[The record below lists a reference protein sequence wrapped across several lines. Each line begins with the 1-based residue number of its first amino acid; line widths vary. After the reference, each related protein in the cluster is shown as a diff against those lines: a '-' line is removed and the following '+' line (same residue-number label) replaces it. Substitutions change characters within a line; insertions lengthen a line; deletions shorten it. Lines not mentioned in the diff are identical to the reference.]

1 MNKFLMTLVTLVA
14 FAVSGVAFADAKVS
28 GFMQQFVGA
37 GDDIDGGITQKFTR
51 FSMGAD
57 TTTDNGWTVG
67 GSFAIEYSTYA
78 NPGKSGYLPTSN
90 SMYIQTDMATISIGA
105 TADATTALIPRVSA
119 MVPGAGTDGGF
130 PMLFDGGMLSA
141 NGVEFAEAY
150 YADAN
155 SKINV
160 MLPAVNGFT
169 VGVAYTPDNEYGT
182 KSSILRRGGA
192 VDGSHSNVVN
202 AAASYSGET
211 DGMAYTIGVSSISGN
226 STGLNSRDTIQAKN
240 NDLSVVTAAIKLTMG
255 NISVGAHMYDNGA
268 SFGSSTDADKA
279 SDAGY
284 NLAATYNMGNIT
296 VGAGLSHSE
305 NTRGTNGQARATTL
319 TTAAAGAVMEDTA
332 VQFGIAYNMGGGVN
346 TFVQLTNFTH
356 SDGDHATTEADPQ
369 ILIGGISLGF

>member
-1 MNKFLMTLVTLVA
+1 MTLATLAA
-14 FAVSGVAFADAKVS
+14 FAVSSVAFADGHGVKVS
-28 GFMQQFVGA
+28 GFLQQFVGA

-51 FSMGAD
+51 FAMGAD

-90 SMYIQTDMATISIGA
+90 SMYIQTDMATVSIGA

-119 MVPGAGTDGGF
+119 MVPGAGTDGGY

-150 YADAN
+150 YADAR

-182 KSSILRRGGA
+182 QSSILRRGG
-192 VDGSHSNVVN
+192 VEDGSHSNVVN

-226 STGLNSRDTIQAKN
+226 SQGLNSRDTLQANN
-240 NDLSVVTAAIKLTMG
+240 NDLSVMTAAIKLSMG
-255 NISVGAHMYDNGA
+255 NISVGAHVYDNGA
-268 SFGSSTDADKA
+268 SFGSATDADKA

-296 VGAGLSHSE
+296 VGAGISHSE
-305 NTRGTNGQARATTL
+305 MTRGTNAQARATTL
-319 TTAAAGAVMEDTA
+319 TTGSAGAVLEDTA
-332 VQFGIAYNMGGGVN
+332 VQFGIAYDMGGGVN

-356 SDGDHATTEADPQ
+356 SDGDHVTAEADPQ
-369 ILIGGISLGF
+369 ILMGGISLGF